1 MVSLSFRIPCV
12 FIRNKVLRS
21 TVPCAYLG
29 FFPHNHEMLVKTAVG
44 DLLLTLS
51 SFSESAQFSLLS
63 CFLNSVPWLLSFLFP
78 FLTML
83 VLLRKKNLTKDL
95 WKTSQLD
102 QYASFFFP
110 FLLLSV
116 LHCVSLTFLAFSFS
130 SILYPT
136 SLTIFF
142 LFSPVLFLI
151 SSTFLYIFAKHI
163 LLSYLPLFFEYCAL
177 NYVDPLIC
185 CLLYLSVPSLNV

>member
-51 SFSESAQFSLLS
+51 SFSESAQFSFLS

-102 QYASFFFP
+102 QYTSFF
-110 FLLLSV
+110 S
-116 LHCVSLTFLAFSFS
+116 SLFAALCASLSFS
-130 SILYPT
+130 HLPSFLILFHFISYFSHDFL
-136 SLTIFF
+136 SLFP
-142 LFSPVLFLI
+142 SPVFNL
-151 SSTFLYIFAKHI
+151 LYIFV
-163 LLSYLPLFFEYCAL
+163 YLC
-177 NYVDPLIC
+177 
-185 CLLYLSVPSLNV
+185 